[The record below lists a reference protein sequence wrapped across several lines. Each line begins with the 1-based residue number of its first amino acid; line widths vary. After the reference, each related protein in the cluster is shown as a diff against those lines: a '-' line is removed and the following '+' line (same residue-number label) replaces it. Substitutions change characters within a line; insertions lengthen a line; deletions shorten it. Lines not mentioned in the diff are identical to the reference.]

1 MIALTKRVVITGGV
15 RRLGLAIALG
25 FAERGASL
33 LLIYHSAS
41 GEEVAA
47 AAELCTQVGAAEVH
61 TLQVDITLNP
71 GEILAKLPKQWN
83 GIDVLVN
90 NAGVMPKRKTLS
102 ELSVENFEA
111 TLELNLLAPF
121 TVSKSLAGSLSEGGA
136 IINIA
141 SLGGLQIWKERIDYN
156 VSKSALIT
164 LTRAL
169 ARELASRRITVNA
182 IAPGAISLENET
194 TERMGIA
201 AEKIPFG
208 QYGTGGN
215 IAKAVLFFAYDA
227 PYVTGQTLAVDGGRT
242 LLT

>member
-1 MIALTKRVVITGGV
+1 MSAKRVVITGGV
-15 RRLGLAIALG
+15 RRLGLSIALG
-25 FAERGASL
+25 FAERGAKL
-33 LLIYHSAS
+33 LLNYHTATQ
-41 GEEVAA
+41 EEAA
-47 AAELCTQVGAAEVH
+47 AAAQLCTRAGAAEVQ
-61 TLQVDITLNP
+61 TLRADITLNP
-71 GEILAKLPKQWN
+71 RKILSKLPGGWN

-90 NAGVMPKRKTLS
+90 NAGVMPKRTELTK
-102 ELSVENFEA
+102 LSVESFQA

-121 TVSKSLAGSLSEGGA
+121 AVSQSLAPSLAEGGA

-182 IAPGAISLENET
+182 IAPGAISLEKESE
-194 TERMGIA
+194 ERMGIA

-208 QYGTGGN
+208 EYGTGED

-227 PYVTGQTLAVDGGRT
+227 PYITGQTLAVDGGRT